1 MTDAKLNELKGDKE
15 RFVAFSFAAADLL
28 VELDAKGKICFVS
41 GAAKGITGVDSSK
54 LISMDF
60 GDLLDPLDQRMVC
73 YLLKNMK
80 EGERI
85 NPVGARMKNTNVSAI
100 VGACSLPRTHGHIYL
115 AINVSALP
123 AAQSLAVNRDTE
135 TGLLDKND
143 FVMLAKEQLA
153 LAADTG
159 QDLELTLLHLENIR
173 DMASHTTED
182 GMTEFLDK
190 MGAVL
195 RGYSYGGD
203 SAGRIDGDKY
213 GVLHSKSM
221 DSELLRSKVETLSDE
236 VAPGHGLAVKA
247 SNVNL
252 DKGHLSAEHAS
263 QALMFVV
270 NSYINNEGS
279 EFKIENLADGLQG
292 RMETTMNRISSLKT
306 VFLKNQFN
314 LVYQPIVSLLDEST
328 HHYEVLCRF
337 KNGESPFETV
347 TFAEEVGIIIDLD
360 LAVVK
365 KSLEYLKSFLKTGT
379 KPPNLAINISGHSL
393 ESDAFVDSLMQLI
406 ELNKDVSNFIGLE
419 ITETSEV
426 GDLIRADRII
436 QNFRRKGIHVSL
448 DDLGSGSASFQYIRA
463 LNTDFVKIDGAYVRD
478 VLNNERDKA
487 ILKSMARLCIDLKIG
502 TIAEM
507 VETKEQAALLKNIGI
522 GYAQGWLFSKP
533 VDEIVVPKAR
543 NTMSINMKR
552 QGFKAGWG

>member
-1 MTDAKLNELKGDKE
+1 
-15 RFVAFSFAAADLL
+15 
-28 VELDAKGKICFVS
+28 
-41 GAAKGITGVDSSK
+41 
-54 LISMDF
+54 
-60 GDLLDPLDQRMVC
+60 
-73 YLLKNMK
+73 
-80 EGERI
+80 
-85 NPVGARMKNTNVSAI
+85 
-100 VGACSLPRTHGHIYL
+100 
-115 AINVSALP
+115 
-123 AAQSLAVNRDTE
+123 
-135 TGLLDKND
+135 
-143 FVMLAKEQLA
+143 
-153 LAADTG
+153 
-159 QDLELTLLHLENIR
+159 
-173 DMASHTTED
+173 
-182 GMTEFLDK
+182 
-190 MGAVL
+190 
-195 RGYSYGGD
+195 
-203 SAGRIDGDKY
+203 
-213 GVLHSKSM
+213 
-221 DSELLRSKVETLSDE
+221 
-236 VAPGHGLAVKA
+236 
-247 SNVNL
+247 
-252 DKGHLSAEHAS
+252 
-263 QALMFVV
+263 
-270 NSYINNEGS
+270 
-279 EFKIENLADGLQG
+279 
-292 RMETTMNRISSLKT
+292 MNRISSLKT